1 MATATATNTVE
12 ATLREA
18 SDKNA
23 ARRLRTT
30 GMIPA
35 VLYGAKKDP
44 RAIAVDP
51 KQILKILRSAS
62 GHNTIFDI
70 NLEGEQAKAMVVDW
84 QYEPMKGSL
93 LHVDL
98 KRIAMDQ
105 KMRLSV
111 PVRTVGEAKGTK
123 EEGGLLDLV
132 LREIQIE
139 CLPSDIP
146 SHITVDVTEL
156 GRGGAIRVADL
167 PQTASVKY
175 LNDPDALV
183 VHITY
188 VKEEVVAT
196 PLDETVVATTAEP
209 EVIKKG
215 KTDVEADTKDTKD
228 AKETKKK

>member
-12 ATLREA
+12 AKLREA

-51 KQILKILRSAS
+51 KQILKILHSAS

-70 NLEGEQAKAMVVDW
+70 SVEGEQSKAMVVDW
-84 QYEPMKGSL
+84 QYEPLKGAL

-111 PVRTVGEAKGTK
+111 PVHVQGEAKGAK

-139 CLPSDIP
+139 CLPTDIP
-146 SHITVDVTEL
+146 SFIAVDVTGL
-156 GRGGAIRVADL
+156 GVGQAIRIAEL
-167 PQTASVKY
+167 PQNPAVKY
-175 LNDPDALV
+175 LNDPDATV
-183 VHITY
+183 VHITF
-188 VKEEVVAT
+188 VKEEVVAA
-196 PLDETVVATTAEP
+196 PVEGAVATTAEP

-215 KTDVEADTKDTKD
+215 KVETEPEAKDKD
-228 AKETKKK
+228 AKKK

>member
-12 ATLREA
+12 AKLREA

-44 RAIAVDP
+44 RTIAVDP
-51 KQILKILRSAS
+51 KQIMKILRSAS

-70 NLEGEQAKAMVVDW
+70 SVEGEQSKAMLVDW
-84 QYEPMKGSL
+84 QYEPLKGAL

-111 PVRTVGEAKGTK
+111 PVRIQGEAKGAK

-146 SHITVDVTEL
+146 SHIAVDVANL
-156 GRGGAIRVADL
+156 GVGDAIRVADL

-183 VHITY
+183 VHITF

-196 PLDETVVATTAEP
+196 PVDEIAAAVTTEP

-215 KTDVEADTKDTKD
+215 KAETEPEAKDTKDTK
-228 AKETKKK
+228 KK